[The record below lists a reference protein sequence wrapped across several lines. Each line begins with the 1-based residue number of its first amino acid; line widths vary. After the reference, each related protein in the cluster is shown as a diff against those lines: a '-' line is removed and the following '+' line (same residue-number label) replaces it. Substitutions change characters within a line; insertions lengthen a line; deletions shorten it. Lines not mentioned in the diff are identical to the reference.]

1 MLSKKAKQF
10 VTDIQKEHGKD
21 QEISSLYLIARGLGF
36 STDIFPAGYD
46 ELLDE
51 FPLKN
56 IFSDDEVKNDFLER
70 YISLFPKGEV
80 TSHDGKF
87 KWRVRDSKV
96 TVGKRMNVFLKSW
109 RQRFQDEYHNLSK
122 DEKEELILK
131 ATEAYLAERKR
142 DGWVN
147 TKKSVKFIYDDNGSL
162 LETWINK
169 TLEQGSQQKHRE
181 FVI

>member
-1 MLSKKAKQF
+1 MLSRKAKTA
-10 VTDIQKEHGKD
+10 VAEAQKECGID
-21 QEISSLYLIARGLGF
+21 QEVGSLYLIARGLGF
-36 STDIFPAGYD
+36 STGIFPVGYD
-46 ELLDE
+46 EIFDP
-51 FPLKN
+51 FPLSS
-56 IFSDDEVKNDFLER
+56 IFSDDEVKNDFLDQ
-70 YISLFPKGEV
+70 YISLYPKGEV
-80 TSHDGKF
+80 TNHDGKF

-96 TVGKRMNVFLKSW
+96 TVGKRMNTFLKSW
-109 RQRFQDEYHNLSK
+109 RQRFPDEYHNIAK
-122 DEKEELILK
+122 EEKEELILK

-169 TLEQGSQQKHRE
+169 ILEQGSQTKHKE